1 MEPHRLCH
9 PVTHFRGIDDRIWFN
24 WGMTHVRGVDSMRNR
39 QLGVTA
45 IGWLF
50 LLTPV
55 AIVVYAGI
63 RLAPVYL
70 NYMKVAKAMDQVGG
84 ELKEGGAS
92 PDSIRTIINRHFEID
107 MVDYPTTK
115 DMKITKDGGSW
126 IVESQYDDEAPLFAN
141 LSLRVTF
148 DKKVK
153 VGGGSRID

>member
-1 MEPHRLCH
+1 
-9 PVTHFRGIDDRIWFN
+9 
-24 WGMTHVRGVDSMRNR
+24 MRNR
-39 QLGVTA
+39 QVGVTA

-63 RLAPVYL
+63 RLTPVYL
-70 NYMKVAKAMDQVGG
+70 NYMKVAKAMEGTVSEMKG
-84 ELKEGGAS
+84 GGAT
-92 PDSIRTIINRHFEID
+92 PQTIRATIDKHFEID

-141 LSLRVTF
+141 LSLHVSF
-148 DKKVK
+148 DKTVK
-153 VGGGSRID
+153 IGGGGVE

>member
-1 MEPHRLCH
+1 
-9 PVTHFRGIDDRIWFN
+9 
-24 WGMTHVRGVDSMRNR
+24 MRNR

-45 IGWLF
+45 IGWLV

-70 NYMKVAKAMDQVGG
+70 NYMKVVKAMDQAGS
-84 ELKEGGAS
+84 ELKGGAN
-92 PDSIRTIINRHFEID
+92 PQSIRTTIDKHFEID
-107 MVDYPTTK
+107 MVEFPTTK
-115 DMKITKDGGSW
+115 DMKITKDGGGW

-141 LSLRVTF
+141 VSLRVTF

-153 VGGGSRID
+153 IGGGTVD